1 MLLALITHRL
11 KQQQNDL
18 TLLKRIERKD
28 QQALSELYDRYGSLL
43 YTVCR
48 GILASSEEA
57 EDVLQEVFLLI
68 WKKSNTYVESRGTVY
83 SWIVTMCRNKAIDT
97 LRSRRFK
104 KQQQEIDIN
113 EAKEILSDDHRL
125 NPQDQVVFL
134 DYQHI
139 IQTTL
144 RRLSRDQVRILELS
158 YFKGYSQSEIA
169 RMLRMPLGT
178 VKTKM
183 RQGVLKLRQMIRG
196 ERRG

>member
-1 MLLALITHRL
+1 
-11 KQQQNDL
+11 
-18 TLLKRIERKD
+18 
-28 QQALSELYDRYGSLL
+28 
-43 YTVCR
+43 
-48 GILASSEEA
+48 
-57 EDVLQEVFLLI
+57 
-68 WKKSNTYVESRGTVY
+68 
-83 SWIVTMCRNKAIDT
+83 
-97 LRSRRFK
+97 
-104 KQQQEIDIN
+104 
-113 EAKEILSDDHRL
+113 
-125 NPQDQVVFL
+125 L